1 VLARRSRFVSWA
13 AVATLA
19 LPPGNRYAA
28 AVTTTDDPTLDPPP
42 AGRRRRRTA
51 ILIAVVLA
59 LFAVDQLQAPERQ
72 LSARALL
79 AGIRLYQR
87 GLSPQMPKIGIRC
100 RFTPTCSHYAAG
112 AIEKHGALRGG
123 LRAAGR
129 LARCGPWT
137 PAGTVDPP

>member
-1 VLARRSRFVSWA
+1 MSAPEA
-13 AVATLA
+13 
-19 LPPGNRYAA
+19 
-28 AVTTTDDPTLDPPP
+28 PT
-42 AGRRRRRTA
+42 AGGAQPRRRRAVIVTA
-51 ILIAVVLA
+51 VLLA
-59 LFAVDQLQAPERQ
+59 LFAADQLQAPERQ

-79 AGIRLYQR
+79 GGIHLYQR
-87 GLSPQMPKIGIRC
+87 TLSPLMPKAGIRC

-112 AIEKHGALRGG
+112 AIEKYGALSGG